1 MLSAIDNN
9 EGFNAFFY
17 GMVFLRIAWFMD
29 FMQITTLLEVFMIKY
44 LLDGSEQ
51 RKLQKVFDTRLNHTI
66 FLSLAKES

>member
-17 GMVFLRIAWFMD
+17 GMVFLRIAW

>member
-17 GMVFLRIAWFMD
+17 GMVFLRIAW

-51 RKLQKVFDTRLNHTI
+51 RKLQKVFDIRLNHTI

>member
-17 GMVFLRIAWFMD
+17 GMVFLRIAWFM
-29 FMQITTLLEVFMIKY
+29 QITTLLEVFMIKY
-44 LLDGSEQ
+44 LLDRSEQ